1 MARVYVHLSSR
12 DIDNKI
18 LAVDGVKPEE
28 EPEADP
34 MAAQI
39 CPRCKKANSADAMY
53 CDRCSMALNDE
64 ALKNISVLQDAK
76 EDPDRIIEYGQWLKS
91 RKGTTADKK

>member
-39 CPRCKKANSADAMY
+39 CPRCKKTNSADATY

-64 ALKNISVLQDAK
+64 ALKNIAVLQKTK
-76 EDPDRIIEYGQWLKS
+76 EDPDRIIQYGQWLKDRNRTTTD
-91 RKGTTADKK
+91 RK

>member
-1 MARVYVHLSSR
+1 MAQVYVHLSSR

-39 CPRCKKANSADAMY
+39 CPRCKKSNAPDAMY

-64 ALKNISVLQDAK
+64 ALDKITALQNIN
-76 EDPDRIIEYGQWLKS
+76 EDPDAHAEYAVWLKA
-91 RKGTTADKK
+91 RKEKRG